1 MRTFRFQSLFLAFV
15 QAVLGYEWIK
25 AGWEKI
31 TDSAYLSSMAGTLG
45 AFAAKNPTGWYKSF
59 LTGVGIPN
67 AHTFGVLAEWGE
79 LLVGIALIGAA
90 ALYLIKLPSFGH
102 ISVTSIGFISLVV
115 AFFMSANYWFAAGYL
130 SVSTDGLNMLM
141 GLIELG
147 LAVITGIAVVSVLRE
162 QRVSEPAKVTAPTG
176 HAKPRTTVRR
186 AACSR
191 LDLTV

>member
-15 QAVLGYEWIK
+15 QSVIGYEWIR
-25 AGWEKI
+25 AGWEKL
-31 TDSAYLSSMAGTLG
+31 TDSAYLSSMSGTLG

-79 LLVGIALIGAA
+79 LLVGVALIAAA
-90 ALYLIKLPSFGH
+90 ALYLLKVPSLLH
-102 ISVTSIGFISLVV
+102 ISATSIGFISLI
-115 AFFMSANYWFAAGYL
+115 AALFMSANYWFAAGYL

-147 LAVITGIAVVSVLRE
+147 LAVITGIGLVSALRE
-162 QRVSEPAKVTAPTG
+162 QPAEEPASVTRHTG
-176 HAKPRTTVRR
+176 HAK
-186 AACSR
+186 AA
-191 LDLTV
+191 